1 MNQNLMRLLQQFKQ
15 APNKESFIMSMANP
29 QQKQLI
35 NSMKGTS
42 KEEQAQKIADY
53 CNANNINKE
62 QLETMLKVF

>member
-1 MNQNLMRLLQQFKQ
+1 
-15 APNKESFIMSMANP
+15 MSMANP

-62 QLETMLKVF
+62 QLVPPLGSITEEQLETILKLF